1 MAVVGKVF
9 KIENLS
15 DVDATLLEPA
25 SCASHGL
32 DKIDP
37 KMGSSVLIFGSG
49 PTGLVSLQPACSSS
63 ALMSFVCRSWPNC
76 SA

>member
-1 MAVVGKVF
+1 MTVIGKVF

-25 SCASHGL
+25 SCASHRL

-37 KMGSSVLIFGSG
+37 KMGSSALILGSG
-49 PTGLVSLQPACSSS
+49 PTGLVSLQPACSRC
-63 ALMSFVCRSWPNC
+63 ALMSPVCRSWLNC